1 MKRVL
6 SIDIVRGFV
15 MIIMALDHTRDLI
28 HVNSITLQPTDLLTT
43 NPALFFTRWIT
54 HLCAPTFVFVSGT
67 SAYISFK
74 NKKNIDETR
83 RFLLS
88 RGLWL
93 IIVEFTLV
101 NFGLW
106 FDIHFNVFLFDVI
119 ATIGVGFIILSFF
132 LKASVK
138 TIAITGLAIIFLHN
152 LVPLTPS
159 TDASLFKRILI
170 ACFSPGAFP
179 LVSGRLFVMGYPPIP
194 WLGIMLIGFAT
205 GKLFELPAAQ
215 RKSIFL
221 KIGLASILLFIN
233 IREINI
239 YGDSIPWATQKNF
252 LYTFLS
258 FMNVTKYP
266 PSLVF
271 CLVTLGIMF
280 IILSIVEGMKN
291 KFTEIATVYGKVP
304 LFYFIVH
311 WYILHP
317 IMFLIVFLQG
327 YKSSDLLF
335 GFNLGRPKGISGVNL
350 LYTYLIWIGVVIML
364 YPLCKWYGRYKENHK
379 EKKWLRYL

>member
-1 MKRVL
+1 MKRIL
-6 SIDIVRGFV
+6 SIDIVRGLV

-28 HVNSITLQPTDLLTT
+28 HVNSITQQPTDLLTT
-43 NPALFFTRWIT
+43 HPALFFTRWIT
-54 HLCAPTFVFVSGT
+54 HLCAPTFVFLSGT
-67 SAYISFK
+67 SAYLSFK
-74 NKKNIDETR
+74 NKKNIDDTR

-119 ATIGVGFIILSFF
+119 ATIGVGFIILSLF

-152 LVPLTPS
+152 FVPLAPS
-159 TDASLFKRILI
+159 ADASLFERILI
-170 ACFSPGAFP
+170 AFFSPGAFP
-179 LVSGRLFVMGYPPIP
+179 FGSGRLFVMGYPPVP

-221 KIGLASILLFIN
+221 KIGLASLTLFII
-233 IREINI
+233 IRGINI
-239 YGDSIPWATQKNF
+239 YGDPFPFTTQKNS

-258 FMNVTKYP
+258 FMNATKYP

-271 CLVTLGIMF
+271 CLATLGIMF
-280 IILSIVEGMKN
+280 IILSLMEGMKN

-327 YKSSDLLF
+327 YKNSDLLF

-350 LYTYLIWIGVVIML
+350 WYTYLIWIGVVIML

-379 EKKWLRYL
+379 KKKWLRYL

>member
-6 SIDIVRGFV
+6 SIDIVKGLV

-28 HVNSITLQPTDLLTT
+28 HITSITQQPTDLDTT

-54 HLCAPTFVFVSGT
+54 HLCAPTFVFLSGT

-74 NKKNIDETR
+74 NKKNISETR

-88 RGLWL
+88 RGLSL
-93 IIVEFTLV
+93 IILEFTLV

-106 FDIHFNVFLFDVI
+106 FDIHFNVFLFNVI
-119 ATIGVGFIILSFF
+119 GAIGFGFIILSLL
-132 LKASVK
+132 LKASLK
-138 TIAITGLAIIFLHN
+138 TIAIIGLSIIFLHN
-152 LVPLTPS
+152 LAPFVPFAET
-159 TDASLFKRILI
+159 SLFKKILMPFF
-170 ACFSPGAFP
+170 APGTFP
-179 LVSGRLFVMGYPPIP
+179 IGGGRMFVMGYPPIP
-194 WLGIMLIGFAT
+194 WLGIMLIGFAA
-205 GKLFELPAAQ
+205 GKFFELPAAQ
-215 RKSIFL
+215 RKSTFL
-221 KIGLASILLFIN
+221 KIGLTSLTLFII
-233 IREINI
+233 IRSINI
-239 YGDSIPWATQKNF
+239 YGDSIPWATQKNSI
-252 LYTFLS
+252 YTFLS

-280 IILSIVEGMKN
+280 IILSLVDRMKN

-304 LFYFIVH
+304 LFYFLVH

-350 LYTYLIWIGVVIML
+350 LFTYLIWISVVIML